1 VRRAVVSTLVE
12 LADADPRIVLLTG
25 DLGFMAL
32 EPFAQ
37 RFPDRF
43 FNVGVAEQ
51 NMIGIATGLAA
62 SGLIPFVYSIATFAS
77 LRPYEFIRN
86 GPVRHHLPVRILGI
100 GGGFEYGPAGPTHH
114 ALEDVAVM
122 RAQPGM
128 AVMVPA
134 DAAQAAAVLRATWD
148 RPGPVYYRLGKRD
161 APEVPGLNGAFEV
174 GRLQAVRDGSDV
186 AFVTLGPLA
195 TEAVAA
201 ARLLES
207 TGISCAVL
215 ALTSVSPAPIGDLR
229 SWLARVALAVTAEAH
244 YCSGGIGSLVAEV
257 IAEASLPCRLVR
269 CGVWSGPG
277 PLTGSEAWL
286 NSQHG
291 LTAEH
296 LAGVVRAQRA

>member
-1 VRRAVVSTLVE
+1 VVATLVD
-12 LADADPRIVLLTG
+12 LADADPRLVLLTG
-25 DLGFMAL
+25 DLGFMAI

-51 NMIGIATGLAA
+51 NMVGIATGLAEA
-62 SGLIPFVYSIATFAS
+62 GLIPFVYSIATFAS

-86 GPVRHHLPVRILGI
+86 GPVQHGLPVRILGV

-134 DAAQAAAVLRATWD
+134 DAAQAATVLRATWN
-148 RPGPVYYRLGKRD
+148 RPGPIYYRLGKRE
-161 APEVPGLNGAFEV
+161 APNVPGLDGAFEV
-174 GRLQAVRDGSDV
+174 GRLQVIRDGTDV

-195 TEAVAA
+195 AEAVAA
-201 ARLLES
+201 AHLLES
-207 TGISCAVL
+207 IGMSCAVL
-215 ALTSVSPAPIGDLR
+215 ALTSVSPAPIDDLR
-229 SWLARVALAVTAEAH
+229 SWLGRVTLVVTAEAH
-244 YCSGGIGSLVAEV
+244 YCPGGIGSLVAEV
-257 IAEASLPCRLVR
+257 IAEAGLPCRFVR
-269 CGVWSGPG
+269 CCVRSGPG

-286 NSQHG
+286 NEQHG
-291 LTAEH
+291 LTATH
-296 LAGVVRAQRA
+296 LADVVRRARQA